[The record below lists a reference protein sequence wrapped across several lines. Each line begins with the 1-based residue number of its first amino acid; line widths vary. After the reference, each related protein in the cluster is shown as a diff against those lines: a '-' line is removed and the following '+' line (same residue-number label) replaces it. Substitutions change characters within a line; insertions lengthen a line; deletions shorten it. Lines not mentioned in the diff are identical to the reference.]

1 MGKKSKKKEVKFTLQ
16 TLIRIIIFAIL
27 IYFLIFFFSSNQRKN
42 ITEDKSDSKVLGT
55 FNSIYNSIPEQ
66 SRYQIENI
74 DKLPF
79 VVSVSE
85 KISEIQQQGQK
96 SLDTQIKNLKK
107 EIAKR
112 VYNQVVKNIDGK
124 N

>member
-27 IYFLIFFFSSNQRKN
+27 IYFLVLFFSSNQGKN
-42 ITEDKSDSKVLGT
+42 ITEDKSNSKVLGT
-55 FNSIYNSIPEQ
+55 FNSIYKSIPEQ

-79 VVSVSE
+79 VVSVSQ
-85 KISEIQQQGQK
+85 KIGEIQQQSQK

-107 EIAKR
+107 EIAKK
-112 VYNQVVKNIDGK
+112 VYNQVVKNIDGE

>member
-27 IYFLIFFFSSNQRKN
+27 IYFLVLFFSSNQRKN

-79 VVSVSE
+79 IVSVSQ
-85 KISEIQQQGQK
+85 KIGEIQQQSQK
-96 SLDTQIKNLKK
+96 SLDTQIKNFKK
-107 EIAKR
+107 EVAKR